1 MIIIQMMNKLR
12 FRPRA
17 LAPVVEKALATH
29 PVVVVTGGRQTGKT
43 TLVKHLGSA
52 SKRHFETLDDLDML
66 DLAKR
71 RPDDLLV
78 RAQRLTIDEVQR
90 VPEILLSIKR
100 DVDRRRRRGR
110 FLLTGSANLHLMRGV
125 ADSLAGRAV
134 YLTLSSFTGGERRG
148 DGSIPP
154 WSELLRE
161 KSAAQA
167 LAWGDT
173 FAFPDVDWRLE
184 LIRGGMPRAVLA
196 RTSRERLSW
205 FDGFVR
211 TYLERD
217 LRDLS
222 QVASLPDFR
231 RLMGLAV
238 HRVGQ
243 LLNQTEIGR
252 DAGLSQATA
261 HRYLNLLETT
271 FQIYRLPAYSVNR
284 SKRLIK
290 SPKIFWRDTGLAA
303 HLVGVNRKKDLS
315 TSSLEGALL
324 ENAVLSGMLT
334 WTETCMPR
342 PTIFY
347 WRTAGGAEVD
357 FVIEKAGRLLPIEVK
372 TSKRVRIAQLRH
384 LELFLG
390 DYEKRAPFGIVLH
403 DTSHPYLLTQRVIAL
418 PVSAFL

>member
-1 MIIIQMMNKLR
+1 
-12 FRPRA
+12 
-17 LAPVVEKALATH
+17 
-29 PVVVVTGGRQTGKT
+29 
-43 TLVKHLGSA
+43 
-52 SKRHFETLDDLDML
+52 
-66 DLAKR
+66 
-71 RPDDLLV
+71 
-78 RAQRLTIDEVQR
+78 
-90 VPEILLSIKR
+90 
-100 DVDRRRRRGR
+100 
-110 FLLTGSANLHLMRGV
+110 
-125 ADSLAGRAV
+125 
-134 YLTLSSFTGGERRG
+134 
-148 DGSIPP
+148 
-154 WSELLRE
+154 
-161 KSAAQA
+161 
-167 LAWGDT
+167 
-173 FAFPDVDWRLE
+173 
-184 LIRGGMPRAVLA
+184 MPRAVLA

-303 HLVGVNRKKDLS
+303 HLVGVNRKKGSVNELARGRTPRERGLVGDAHMDRDMYAK
-315 TSSLEGALL
+315 THHFLL
-324 ENAVLSGMLT
+324 AHG
-334 WTETCMPR
+334 R
-342 PTIFY
+342 
-347 WRTAGGAEVD
+347 WRRVD

>member
-1 MIIIQMMNKLR
+1 
-12 FRPRA
+12 
-17 LAPVVEKALATH
+17 
-29 PVVVVTGGRQTGKT
+29 
-43 TLVKHLGSA
+43 
-52 SKRHFETLDDLDML
+52 
-66 DLAKR
+66 
-71 RPDDLLV
+71 
-78 RAQRLTIDEVQR
+78 
-90 VPEILLSIKR
+90 
-100 DVDRRRRRGR
+100 
-110 FLLTGSANLHLMRGV
+110 
-125 ADSLAGRAV
+125 
-134 YLTLSSFTGGERRG
+134 
-148 DGSIPP
+148 
-154 WSELLRE
+154 
-161 KSAAQA
+161 
-167 LAWGDT
+167 
-173 FAFPDVDWRLE
+173 
-184 LIRGGMPRAVLA
+184 MPRAVLA

-324 ENAVLSGMLT
+324 ENAVLSGMLS

-357 FVIEKAGRLLPIEVK
+357 FVIESAGRLLPIEVK
-372 TSKRVRIAQLRH
+372 TSKRVRVSQLRH

-390 DYEKRAPFGIVLH
+390 DYEKRVPFGIVLH
-403 DTSHPYLLTQRVIAL
+403 DIGRPYLLTQRIVAL
-418 PVSAFL
+418 PVNAFL